1 MKIVKVVEM
10 VLVAA
15 GLYFL
20 LFGAVEYAGA
30 ERIGVMAFGLCLIII
45 ARAEPRS

>member
-1 MKIVKVVEM
+1 MVDA

-20 LFGAVEYAGA
+20 FFGAVGYEGA
-30 ERIGVMAFGLCLIII
+30 DRIGVMAFGLCLIIV
-45 ARAEPRS
+45 ARVDLRS